1 MTMISTSLRSSSN
14 RTDIHWTGRS
24 DGDLGITAGP
34 GVEGR
39 RRVVH
44 PGAWSWLRQVHGPVV
59 HRVLTPGGVQGAEGD
74 ALVTDAPDVALA
86 VFTADCAPVALASP
100 EGVVGVVHAGWRG
113 LEAGVIEA
121 AVESMR
127 RLGATRIDA
136 ALGPCIR
143 PGCYEFG
150 ADELDRLAARL
161 GPSVRARASNGRPA
175 LDLPAAV
182 VAALDRCGAELV
194 ADRGDCTACSEA
206 WFSHRARGDGGRQA
220 TVVIAARS

>member
-1 MTMISTSLRSSSN
+1 MISTSLRSSS
-14 RTDIHWTGRS
+14 RSAHVHWTGRA

-34 GVEGR
+34 GVDDR
-39 RRVVH
+39 RRAVH
-44 PGAWSWLRQVHGPVV
+44 AGAWAWLRQVHGAAVAQV
-59 HRVLTPGGVQGAEGD
+59 DTPGAVQGAPGD
-74 ALVTDAPDVALA
+74 ALVSSVAGVALA

-113 LEAGVIEA
+113 LEAGVIDA

-127 RLGATRIDA
+127 RLGASRVVA

-150 ADELDRLAARL
+150 VEDLDRLASVL
-161 GPSVRARASNGRPA
+161 GPAVRARTTGGRPA

-182 VAALDRCGAELV
+182 AGALTRCGGELV
-194 ADRGDCTACSEA
+194 ADQGGCTACSDQ
-206 WFSHRARGDGGRQA
+206 WFSHRARGDTGRQA
-220 TVVIAARS
+220 TVVVGA

>member
-1 MTMISTSLRSSSN
+1 LLAEVLLGSARVRFTDRADGHLGLVPAGSSAA
-14 RTDIHWTGRS
+14 D
-24 DGDLGITAGP
+24 DVDAA
-34 GVEGR
+34 R
-39 RRVVH
+39 RRIVDR
-44 PGAWSWLRQVHGPVV
+44 PWSWLRQVHGSRVAVV
-59 HRVLTPGGVQGAEGD
+59 DAPGGCAGEEGD
-74 ALVTDAPDVALA
+74 ALVTSCAGTALA

-127 RLGATRIDA
+127 RLGATTIDA

-150 ADELDRLAARL
+150 PDELDRLAAKL

-175 LDLPAAV
+175 LDLPAGV
-182 VAALDRCGAELV
+182 VAALERCGAELV